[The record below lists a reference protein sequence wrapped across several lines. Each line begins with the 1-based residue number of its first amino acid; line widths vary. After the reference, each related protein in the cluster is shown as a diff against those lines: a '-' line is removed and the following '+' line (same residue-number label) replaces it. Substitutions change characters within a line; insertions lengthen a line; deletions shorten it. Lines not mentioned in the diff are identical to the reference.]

1 MTSTEPVQKKPK
13 GLTGDLITQFAT
25 GFSTSMFIIIAMV
38 LTKLYPEFFM
48 KYMVLFLFIV
58 ALGVFNFMLPHKSGF
73 VYELNRLSKEAESI
87 QNRAAK
93 KAFKK
98 FGGKLLSFIPGAEAA
113 IVNFLLLFIQNP
125 GIILPIFTPII
136 GGIVMAFNTVM
147 DEIGKII

>member
-58 ALGVFNFMLPHKSGF
+58 ALGVFNFMLPHNSGF
-73 VYELNRLSKEAESI
+73 VYEINRLSKEAESI
-87 QNRAAK
+87 QKRAAK
-93 KAFKK
+93 KAFRK

-113 IVNFLLLFIQNP
+113 IANFLLLSYLASLYPLVEQIQQFVC
-125 GIILPIFTPII
+125 ISISFH
-136 GGIVMAFNTVM
+136 
-147 DEIGKII
+147 